1 MRKKSKINSLF
12 KNDLFVLVLSLVL
25 ALGIWCVVVI
35 TVSPQTT
42 RVISDV
48 KVVIDDSV
56 SSQFDLVPFGDV
68 EFVVDV
74 TVTGKK
80 YQISGNQLSKD
91 DLVVKAVTTNVNSAG
106 THNLQLTCES
116 ADGSTF
122 FTIDSISQKSINV
135 YFDKMDTRSFS
146 VTPEVVTNGFPIVAE
161 GFSCGDI
168 NLSESSVDITGPV
181 TELNR
186 IDKVVIRHTLN
197 EPLVSNLSSAAQIIP
212 IDKNGNSDF
221 RYLEYSETDI
231 ILTIPVLKIK
241 VLETAV
247 YFKNVPD
254 LYLTQPLN
262 YVVSPHKAEFD
273 TSVDEYANTEVF
285 YIGTIDFRKLN
296 LENTEFT
303 FTYDDPD
310 TEETVDKEFVVSVN
324 LAGYAE
330 ETFYIEADDFVINN
344 PNNIKCSV
352 TDVSNIVIVGKPE
365 SLETITEDKI
375 SVEVNL
381 SDLEINP
388 GECKEVRATVSVDSA
403 DCWVYGTYNV
413 KVCA

>member
-1 MRKKSKINSLF
+1 MRKKSKLNALF
-12 KNDLFVLVLSLVL
+12 KNDIVVLVFSLVL
-25 ALGIWCVVVI
+25 ALAIWCIVVV
-35 TVSPQTT
+35 TVSPQTS

-48 KVVIDDSV
+48 KVVIDESV
-56 SSQFDLVPFGDV
+56 SSQFELVPFGDV

-91 DLVVKAVTTNVNSAG
+91 DIVVRALTTNVNSAG
-106 THNLQLTCES
+106 SHNLQLTCES

-122 FTIDSISQKSINV
+122 YKIDSISQKSINV
-135 YFDKMDTRSFS
+135 YFDKMDTRRFP
-146 VTPEVVTNGFPIVAE
+146 VTPEVVTNGFPIVAD

-168 NLSESSVDITGPV
+168 NLSDSFVDISGPV

-186 IDKVVIRHTLN
+186 IDKVVVRHTLN
-197 EPLVSNLSSAAQIIP
+197 ESLVSNLSSAAQIIP
-212 IDKNGNSDF
+212 LDKNGNTDF

-231 ILTIPVLKIK
+231 VLTIPVFKIK

-254 LYLTQPLN
+254 SYLMNQLE

-273 TSVDEYANTEVF
+273 TSVDEYANTDIYYV
-285 YIGTIDFRKLN
+285 GTIDFRKLSPS
-296 LENTEFT
+296 NTDFT

-310 TEETVDKEFVVSVN
+310 TEEAVDKEFVVSVN
-324 LAGYAE
+324 LAGYTE
-330 ETFYIEADDFVINN
+330 ETFYVESDDFVINN
-344 PNNIKCSV
+344 PNNIKCSL
-352 TDVSNIVIVGKPE
+352 TDISDVIIVGKKA
-365 SLETITEDKI
+365 SLENITEDKI
-375 SVEVNL
+375 SVEINL

-388 GECKEVRATVSVDSA
+388 GETKEVRATVSVDSP

-413 KVCA
+413 KVSA